1 MNIVVLFGGT
11 SPEREISLKSGENI
25 AATLRARGHQVETLD
40 TAVPNFVEQ
49 LMQLKPDCVF
59 PALHGADGEDGKIQG
74 LLSIL
79 HIPMLVL
86 MCEHQ

>member
-40 TAVPNFVEQ
+40 TAVPT
-49 LMQLKPDCVF
+49 L
-59 PALHGADGEDGKIQG
+59 
-74 LLSIL
+74 
-79 HIPMLVL
+79 
-86 MCEHQ
+86 

>member
-49 LMQLKPDCVF
+49 LLQLNQIVF
-59 PALHGADGEDGKIQG
+59 FQLYMV
-74 LLSIL
+74 
-79 HIPMLVL
+79 PMVRTARFKA
-86 MCEHQ
+86 C